1 MNFQNFMAQVGIHGD
16 PNVSAKWRA
25 KSILDDPSVQHN
37 TRGMVT
43 FAHAGKNT
51 RTSQIF
57 FNVRDNSYLDSQG
70 FAPFAEVISGM
81 EHIDS
86 LYNDY
91 GEGGRGDGQDGRGP
105 NQGRIQRNGNEYLK
119 KYFPKLSY
127 IITARIV

>member
-1 MNFQNFMAQVGIHGD
+1 MAQVGIHGD
-16 PNVSAKWRA
+16 PTVSAKWRS
-25 KSILDDPSVQHN
+25 KTIMDDPTVHHN
-37 TRGMVT
+37 VRGMVT

-57 FNVRDNSYLDSQG
+57 FNVRDNSYLDGQG

-81 EHIDS
+81 EFIDA
-86 LYNDY
+86 LFNEY

-105 NQGRIQRNGNEYLK
+105 NQSRIQRSGNEYLS

-127 IITARIV
+127 IVSARVV